1 MYENKTNYEQPCA
14 ASLTNQYY
22 KEKQTQKNIC
32 VHFSLNLPNSNP
44 SQSSN
49 RTKHLFKFLTQ
60 CSSKTKITN
69 YKSYNNLFTASNNNR
84 ADKNQQFNG
93 SKE

>member
-32 VHFSLNLPNSNP
+32 VHFSFNLTQANHLIERSI
-44 SQSSN
+44 
-49 RTKHLFKFLTQ
+49 LFKFLTQ
-60 CSSKTKITN
+60 CSPKTKITN
-69 YKSYNNLFTASNNNR
+69 YKSYNNLFTASNSNR